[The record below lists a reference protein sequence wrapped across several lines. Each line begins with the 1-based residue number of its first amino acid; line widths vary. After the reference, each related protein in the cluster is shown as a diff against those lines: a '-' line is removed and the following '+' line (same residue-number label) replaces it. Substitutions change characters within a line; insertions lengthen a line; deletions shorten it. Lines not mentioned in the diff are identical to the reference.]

1 MGDNMKKG
9 FTMVELLAVF
19 TIMGVIMLLSIPH
32 ITSLL
37 KKNSEQSYETFLS
50 NISIACE
57 AYVEDNNIVI
67 SNGQT
72 KEITLKKLIESGFL
86 RSTVKNPKNDLNV
99 SDDININKV
108 VVVSIDEEN
117 ILKCELQD

>member
-50 NISIACE
+50 NISIIH
-57 AYVEDNNIVI
+57 N
-67 SNGQT
+67 S
-72 KEITLKKLIESGFL
+72 
-86 RSTVKNPKNDLNV
+86 LN
-99 SDDININKV
+99 
-108 VVVSIDEEN
+108 
-117 ILKCELQD
+117 